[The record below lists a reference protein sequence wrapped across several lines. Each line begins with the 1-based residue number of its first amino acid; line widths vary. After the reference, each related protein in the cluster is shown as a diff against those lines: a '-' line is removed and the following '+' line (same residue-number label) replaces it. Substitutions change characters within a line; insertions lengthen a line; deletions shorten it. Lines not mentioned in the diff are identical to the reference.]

1 MNREIPNN
9 IEAEQ
14 SVLGAMMLSKY
25 ALQKA
30 IETLTNESFYLDKH
44 AKIFE
49 SLKSLTAKGVPID
62 ITTLTTELKDKNL
75 LNEIG
80 GVEYLT
86 EILDNTPT
94 AANVDHYLNIVEDK
108 SILRNLINEAT
119 QIATLG
125 YTNELSVTETLDKA
139 ESKILSVVKN
149 RKSSDMKQMPEVIAE
164 FQENLE
170 KLANNKGKISGLPSG
185 FYDLD
190 NITDG
195 FHKNELIILAA
206 RPAMGKTALALNI
219 GTNVA
224 LKSKKS
230 VIIFTLEMRAE
241 QLVARMVSSLGQVD
255 ARRIQNGSLD
265 TKDWQRVNEALSQL
279 GDSNIYIDDSPGV
292 TIGDIKAKA
301 RRIASQ
307 DENLGLIIIDYL
319 TLIGSMGKYAGNRQQ
334 EVSEIS
340 RALKTLALELEIPVL
355 TLAQLSRTPELREDK
370 RPVLSDLRESGSIE
384 QDADMVAFLYRDDYY
399 NESAKIDDNM
409 SITEII
415 LRKNRSGRIGTAKVL
430 FKKNTLS
437 FMNYKNEEVK
447 KEVVPSE

>member
-14 SVLGAMMLSKY
+14 SVLGAMLLSKY

-30 IETLTNESFYLDKH
+30 IETLTKDSFYLDKH

-49 SLKSLTAKGVPID
+49 ALKSLTAKEVAID
-62 ITTLTTELKDKNL
+62 ITTLTTELKDNGT
-75 LNEIG
+75 LNAIG

-86 EILDNTPT
+86 EIIDSTPT
-94 AANVDHYLNIVEDK
+94 AANIDYYLRIVEDK
-108 SILRNLINEAT
+108 SILRNLIEEAT

-125 YTNELSVTETLDKA
+125 YSNEFSVSETLDKA

-149 RKSSDMKQMPEVIAE
+149 RKSSDMKQMPEVISE

-170 KLANNKGKISGLPSG
+170 KLASNKGKISGLSSG

-190 NITDG
+190 SITDG

-206 RPAMGKTALALNI
+206 RPAIGKTALALNI
-219 GTNVA
+219 ATNAA

-241 QLVARMVSSLGQVD
+241 QLLSRMVSSLGQVE
-255 ARRIQNGSLD
+255 AKKIQNGALD

-279 GDSNIYIDDSPGV
+279 QDTNIYIDDSPGV
-292 TIGDIKAKA
+292 TIGDIKAKS
-301 RRIASQ
+301 RRIASS

-319 TLIGSMGKYAGNRQQ
+319 TLIGSMGRYAGNRQQ

-340 RALKTLALELEIPVL
+340 RALKTLALELEVPVI

-384 QDADMVAFLYRDDYY
+384 QDADIVSFIYRDDYY
-399 NESAKIDDNM
+399 NENAKIDDNM
-409 SITEII
+409 SISEII
-415 LRKNRSGRIGTAKVL
+415 VRKNRSGRIGTAKLL
-430 FKKNTLS
+430 FKKNTQS
-437 FMNYKNEEVK
+437 FMNYKNEGK
-447 KEVVPSE
+447 KEVNASE

>member
-14 SVLGAMMLSKY
+14 SVLGAMLLSKY

-30 IETLTNESFYLDKH
+30 IETLTKDSFYLDKH

-49 SLKSLTAKGVPID
+49 ALKSLTAKEVAID
-62 ITTLTTELKDKNL
+62 ITTLTTELKDNGT
-75 LNEIG
+75 LNAIG

-86 EILDNTPT
+86 EIIDSTPT
-94 AANVDHYLNIVEDK
+94 AANIDYYLRIVEDK
-108 SILRNLINEAT
+108 SILRNLIEEAT

-125 YTNELSVTETLDKA
+125 YSNEFSVSETLDKA

-149 RKSSDMKQMPEVIAE
+149 RKSSDMKQMPEVISE

-170 KLANNKGKISGLPSG
+170 KLASNKGKISGLSSG

-219 GTNVA
+219 ATNAA

-241 QLVARMVSSLGQVD
+241 QLLSRMVSSLGQVE
-255 ARRIQNGSLD
+255 AKKLQNGALD

-279 GDSNIYIDDSPGV
+279 QDTNIYIDDSPGV
-292 TIGDIKAKA
+292 TIGDIKAKS
-301 RRIASQ
+301 RRIASS

-319 TLIGSMGKYAGNRQQ
+319 TLIGSMGRYAGNRQQ

-340 RALKTLALELEIPVL
+340 RALKTLALELEVPVI

-384 QDADMVAFLYRDDYY
+384 QDADIVSFIYRDDYY
-399 NESAKIDDNM
+399 NENAKIDDNM
-409 SITEII
+409 SISEII
-415 LRKNRSGRIGTAKVL
+415 VRKNRSGRIVTAKLL
-430 FKKNTLS
+430 FKKNSQS
-437 FMNYKNEEVK
+437 FMNYKNEGK
-447 KEVVPSE
+447 KEVNASE

>member
-14 SVLGAMMLSKY
+14 SVLGAMLLSKY

-30 IETLTNESFYLDKH
+30 IETLTKDSFYLDKH

-49 SLKSLTAKGVPID
+49 ALKSLTAKEVALD
-62 ITTLTTELKDKNL
+62 ITTLTTELKDNGT
-75 LNEIG
+75 LNAIG

-86 EILDNTPT
+86 EIIDSTPT
-94 AANVDHYLNIVEDK
+94 AANIDYYLRIVEDK
-108 SILRNLINEAT
+108 SILRNLIEEAT

-125 YTNELSVTETLDKA
+125 YSNEFSVSETLDKA

-149 RKSSDMKQMPEVIAE
+149 RKSSDMKQMPEVISE

-170 KLANNKGKISGLPSG
+170 KLASNKGKISGLSSG

-190 NITDG
+190 SITDG

-219 GTNVA
+219 ATNAA

-241 QLVARMVSSLGQVD
+241 QLLSRMVSSLGQVE
-255 ARRIQNGSLD
+255 AKKLQNGALD

-279 GDSNIYIDDSPGV
+279 QDTNIYIDDSPGV
-292 TIGDIKAKA
+292 TIGDIKAKS
-301 RRIASQ
+301 RRIASS

-319 TLIGSMGKYAGNRQQ
+319 TLIGSMGRYAGNRQQ

-340 RALKTLALELEIPVL
+340 RALKTLALELEVPVI

-384 QDADMVAFLYRDDYY
+384 QDADIVSFIYRDDYY
-399 NESAKIDDNM
+399 NENAKIDDNM
-409 SITEII
+409 SISEII
-415 LRKNRSGRIGTAKVL
+415 VRKNRSGRIGTAKLL
-430 FKKNTLS
+430 FKKNTQS
-437 FMNYKNEEVK
+437 FMNYKNEGK
-447 KEVVPSE
+447 KEVNASE

>member
-14 SVLGAMMLSKY
+14 SVLGAMLLSKY

-30 IETLTNESFYLDKH
+30 IETLTKDSFYLDKH

-49 SLKSLTAKGVPID
+49 ALKSLTAKEVAID
-62 ITTLTTELKDKNL
+62 ITTLTTELKDNGT
-75 LNEIG
+75 LNAIG

-86 EILDNTPT
+86 EIIDSTPT
-94 AANVDHYLNIVEDK
+94 AANIDYYLRIVEDK
-108 SILRNLINEAT
+108 SILRNLIEEAT

-125 YTNELSVTETLDKA
+125 YSNEFSVSETLDKA

-149 RKSSDMKQMPEVIAE
+149 RKSSDMKQMPEVISE

-170 KLANNKGKISGLPSG
+170 KLASNKGKISGLSSG

-190 NITDG
+190 SITDG

-219 GTNVA
+219 ATNAA

-241 QLVARMVSSLGQVD
+241 QLLSRMVSSLGQVE
-255 ARRIQNGSLD
+255 AKKIQNGALD

-279 GDSNIYIDDSPGV
+279 QDTNIYIDDSPGV
-292 TIGDIKAKA
+292 TIGDIKAKS
-301 RRIASQ
+301 RRIASS

-319 TLIGSMGKYAGNRQQ
+319 TLIGSMGRYAGNRQQ

-340 RALKTLALELEIPVL
+340 RALKTLALELEVPVI

-384 QDADMVAFLYRDDYY
+384 QDADIVSFIYRDDYY
-399 NESAKIDDNM
+399 NENAKIDDNM
-409 SITEII
+409 SISEII
-415 LRKNRSGRIGTAKVL
+415 VRKNRSGRIGTAKLL
-430 FKKNTLS
+430 FKKNTQS
-437 FMNYKNEEVK
+437 IIRT
-447 KEVVPSE
+447 KERKR